1 MSKKIGKK
9 IWIYVGVGVFLVIV
23 GIISWGVATDWKFI
37 GDSKKSGGGGPPP
50 PPPPPPPPSPSPS
63 DKCDGKC
70 KKDETCC
77 QSIKDG
83 TTYKC
88 CPNTIP
94 DPVFDG
100 NKCCSRD
107 KIVDNKCCDN
117 PSKNTI
123 KTTSFFK
130 EIYGKQCCD
139 TKPYD
144 KSDSNGCYELC
155 GDNTTK
161 CYQLKG
167 EYCPDKPDSD
177 DGKYQCVSNPECQWE
192 SLPSPSP
199 ITDQSIPCSS
209 DSDCRVGSCDSIN
222 NKCNIHT
229 VGLTNEVDDFKGDEY
244 RFTFMEDDYK
254 PTNWRFERKMEVQE
268 TAQDKKCTKND
279 CKIAFQNYNPAG
291 EQWNTTT
298 GVCSA
303 LQNLDSFNKKTK
315 CPFTDTTRC
324 CVKSGDPNAEF
335 TGQICEVG
343 KVGAINENI
352 ATSSG
357 GYLSECVD
365 SGDCVDTNG
374 EVCGGNGYCQYD
386 STLNDGN
393 GGGKCVCPSPPDVT
407 SGGKCEAIM
416 PFHLY
421 EYDIL
426 TSKGGETRATWRM
439 IPFKTCGSKQCNVQY
454 FDDYN
459 CPAGKKLDYCTKDQY
474 GYNDLFKL
482 TTYLEEELKDY
493 EVINNYQIYQIIDNG
508 LYDTNPRTGPNFP
521 PRALTIAGASTYNKS
536 NSWTSIVNDTGNKY
550 KNDGFQSSRVYNSFL
565 IYKKKN
571 QSISDGIYIFA
582 FGYFMHS
589 YVDNNDD
596 TTGFMDPSDCWLN
609 ISSKYSKTSSTPTTF
624 YFKKAKKCCDAD
636 NIDCNT
642 YNYCQINGIQ
652 NSQYG
657 IDSNNKGTCSDFD
670 ENITVGGSEDG
681 TACTPNLFSK
691 YYRFTN
697 RCSLSNGQ
705 TKTKNA
711 CVYRCTNQQSKY
723 CFGANPGDNNGI
735 DICICQRSVLMTAKT
750 TKPFKWDFSNTD
762 GSGVWKEVF
771 LK

>member
-37 GDSKKSGGGGPPP
+37 GDSKKSGGGGPS
-50 PPPPPPPPSPSPS
+50 PPPPPPSPSPS

-70 KKDETCC
+70 KENETCC

-88 CPNTIP
+88 CPNTIS

-100 NKCCSRD
+100 DKCCSRAN
-107 KIVDNKCCDN
+107 IVDNKCCDN
-117 PSKNTI
+117 PSKQTI
-123 KTTSFFK
+123 TKSTSFFK
-130 EIYGKQCCD
+130 DIYSKQCCD

-177 DGKYQCVSNPECQWE
+177 DGKYQCVSNPKCQWE

-199 ITDQSIPCSS
+199 ITDQSIDCR
-209 DSDCRVGSCDSIN
+209 DSDCIVGFCDPIN
-222 NKCNIHT
+222 NKCNIQT
-229 VGLTNEVDDFKGDEY
+229 VGLTDEENNFKSDKY
-244 RFTFMEDDYK
+244 RFTFMGNDYK
-254 PTNWRFERKMEVQE
+254 PKNWKFERQMEVLENEENNQCNS
-268 TAQDKKCTKND
+268 KD
-279 CKIAFQNYNPAG
+279 CEIAFANHNSASPPVLKD
-291 EQWNTTT
+291 
-298 GVCSA
+298 GVCRA
-303 LQNLDSFNKKTK
+303 VQNLDKFNKNTK

-324 CVKSGDPNAEF
+324 CIKSGSNTEF
-335 TGQICEVG
+335 TGQICEDG
-343 KVGAINENI
+343 KVGAINKSI
-352 ATSSG
+352 PTTSPG
-357 GYLSECVD
+357 GYLSECVA

-386 STLNDGN
+386 STLNDGE
-393 GGGKCVCPSPPDVT
+393 GGGKCICESPPEVDKKFCT
-407 SGGKCEAIM
+407 ATM

-421 EYDIL
+421 EYNIF
-426 TSKGGETRATWRM
+426 TSKGEETPKATWRM
-439 IPFKTCGSKQCNVQY
+439 IPFKTCGSNICTAKY
-454 FDDYN
+454 F
-459 CPAGKKLDYCTKDQY
+459 
-474 GYNDLFKL
+474 NDFPLADGQQNL
-482 TTYLEEELKDY
+482 QAYLEANLSDY
-493 EVINNYQIYQIIDNG
+493 EVINDYQIYQIIDNG
-508 LYDTNPRTGPNFP
+508 LYDPNPRTGPNFP
-521 PRALTIAGASTYNKS
+521 PRALTIAGASEHNKS
-536 NSWTSIVNDTGNKY
+536 NSWTSIVNDTGNLY
-550 KNDGFQSSRVYNSFL
+550 KNDGFYTPRVYNSFL

-582 FGYFMHS
+582 FGYFMFNVTF
-589 YVDNNDD
+589 YGYDA
-596 TTGFMDPSDCWLN
+596 PKPEQCWLN

-624 YFKKAKKCCDAD
+624 YFKKAKKCCEAD

-657 IDSNNKGTCSDFD
+657 IDSNNKGGTCSDFD
-670 ENITVGGSEDG
+670 ENITLGGKEDG
-681 TACTPNLFSK
+681 NACTPNNFGK
-691 YYRFTN
+691 FYRFIN

-705 TKTKNA
+705 TKTENA

-723 CFGANPGDNNGI
+723 CFEANPGDNNGI
-735 DICICQRSVLMTAKT
+735 DTCICQRSGLMTAKT
-750 TKPFKWDFSNTD
+750 TAKPFKWDFSNTD